1 MKNPNEIEDCNFI
14 SDVDITLIERLN
26 NCYNKEEIKAGT
38 FQELEEEDAAAAHIA
53 WLGKKQPVRHDKPF
67 EFLDL
72 SNREV
77 KLFVPSVES
86 PHILELKF
94 LPLHLKYVYLGQKYT
109 LPIII
114 SSSSNVDQEK
124 SLLEMLRRYKKAIKW
139 TMANIKGISPSIFM
153 HKILL
158 EGCYSNSIE

>member
-1 MKNPNEIEDCNFI
+1 M
-14 SDVDITLIERLN
+14 
-26 NCYNKEEIKAGT
+26 
-38 FQELEEEDAAAAHIA
+38 
-53 WLGKKQPVRHDKPF
+53 RHDKPF

-77 KLFVPSVES
+77 KLFVPSVEY
-86 PHILELKF
+86 I
-94 LPLHLKYVYLGQKYT
+94 YLGQKYT

-124 SLLEMLRRYKKAIKW
+124 SLLDVLGRYKKAIEW
-139 TMANIKGISPSIFM
+139 TMADIKGINPSICM
-153 HKILL
+153 HKNLL